1 MRRAIAVGLI
11 GLGLTCLSARP
22 ASAQWA
28 WFRYIQQLSGPGP
41 FDLQGVTVTFGCKK
55 EDKQPGER
63 DTADPGPAAY
73 RYVFCDKAQGWEHVT
88 RYMGVTFAT
97 GDGENNLVFPASRE
111 KLDRV
116 DASIYLVTGAFRLHP
131 GVDVGSSAGFMR
143 FTATPDLVVS
153 KFVID
158 PFIAVR
164 PVGLFLDRDRP
175 SNKVA
180 SFFGQAIEVIGGV
193 IIFPQGFRLTDFGA
207 IGGPDWTGDPEM
219 SGHIGF
225 RFSVVF

>member
-1 MRRAIAVGLI
+1 MRRVIAVGLI
-11 GLGLTCLSARP
+11 GLGLTFVSARP

-41 FDLQGVTVTFGCKK
+41 FDLQGVTVTFGCA
-55 EDKQPGER
+55 EGEESGKTD
-63 DTADPGPAAY
+63 DTRAGPEAY
-73 RYVFCDKAQGWEHVT
+73 RYLFCDKAPRWKHVT

-111 KLDRV
+111 KLERV
-116 DASIYLVTGAFRLHP
+116 RASIYLVTGAFRLHP

-143 FTATPDLVVS
+143 FTATPDVVVS
-153 KFVID
+153 KYVID

-164 PVGLFLDRDRP
+164 PVGLFLTRQGTSD
-175 SNKVA
+175 KVA
-180 SFFGQAIEVIGGV
+180 SFFAQAIEVNAGV
-193 IIFPQGFRLTDFGA
+193 IIFPQGFRLSDFGA
-207 IGGPDWTGDPEM
+207 IGGPEWNGDPEI
-219 SGHIGF
+219 SAHVGF